1 MMRKRIIGGIVA
13 GAAAVL
19 MLSGFD
25 SAMTVPELQEKMK
38 SALAEVNSVSA
49 VITGRASSD
58 LEISQGG
65 EDGDYL

>member
-49 VITGRASSD
+49 VITGPV
-58 LEISQGG
+58 L
-65 EDGDYL
+65 